1 MSNDAERITLPSG
14 ASYPSAILPLTS
26 QEQSLL
32 DTYASI
38 KSHEKEAS
46 RLKAEEA
53 KRRLEEADERYRA
66 KIKER
71 GDAEDVTTVVEEED
85 SEDEESKRRRIQRE
99 REISQ
104 LRRDVEAART
114 AKQDEETKQKA
125 KREKEE
131 ALRKQL
137 LGEPSST
144 AAVQKKRPHVDNE
157 DEDFESDQDYQET
170 TTTTFTGPSIKKK
183 RPNSGWD
190 DFQPQPSL
198 IANIDRDS
206 TPIHDFSKKLHMSS
220 TSLDGTILF
229 PKEGIQPWTPPLKPR
244 DFTDGHLELELHNFD
259 PNPLGGGNNTVA
271 VKFHAPEESL
281 RFSVNIARENNN
293 GYQDILFHFNPRHF
307 QRGGQLVSV

>member
-170 TTTTFTGPSIKKK
+170 TTTTFVWLEDTL
-183 RPNSGWD
+183 SGSFTVSFDFD
-190 DFQPQPSL
+190 DCGRGSNGVNYFMQPQFSDRYLFSRDIHCVLESVVLFTL
-198 IANIDRDS
+198 IESMS
-206 TPIHDFSKKLHMSS
+206 TL
-220 TSLDGTILF
+220 L
-229 PKEGIQPWTPPLKPR
+229 
-244 DFTDGHLELELHNFD
+244 
-259 PNPLGGGNNTVA
+259 A
-271 VKFHAPEESL
+271 
-281 RFSVNIARENNN
+281 
-293 GYQDILFHFNPRHF
+293 
-307 QRGGQLVSV
+307 